1 MEEEEKFYKVTL
13 ADGTVLDELSMNGN
27 NFVSKT
33 ALSPDIFSASN
44 LATVKVEYDGETT
57 EYHDL
62 VFVQLTYVAASNLYW
77 FILREKTQ
85 EEIEEEQDIQPSD
98 IEFLAEKTLSDSD
111 AKMCPNLMPAWVSDQ
126 AYSVGDRCRYGSNN
140 YLYKCNQAH
149 TSQTGWEPPN
159 VPALWVRI
167 DDPAEEWPQWRQPQG
182 AHDAYAK
189 GAKVT
194 HNEKHWI
201 SDADNNVW
209 EPGVYG
215 WTESPIEETV

>member
-13 ADGTVLDELSMNGN
+13 VDGTVLDELSMNGN

-62 VFVQLTYVAASNLYW
+62 VFVQLTYV
-77 FILREKTQ
+77 
-85 EEIEEEQDIQPSD
+85 QPSD
-98 IEFLAEKTLSDSD
+98 IEFLAEKTLSDSA
-111 AKMCPNLMPAWVSDQ
+111 AKMRPDLMPTWVADH
-126 AYSVGDRCRYGSNN
+126 AYSVGDRCRYGSDND
-140 YLYKCNQAH
+140 LYKCNQAH

-159 VPALWVRI
+159 VPALWGPI
-167 DDPAEEWPQWRQPQG
+167 DDPAEEWPEWEQPVTTG
-182 AHDAYAK
+182 RDPYPK

-194 HNEKHWI
+194 HNGKKWI
-201 SDADNNVW
+201 SDVDNNVW
-209 EPGVYG
+209 EPGTYG

>member
-1 MEEEEKFYKVTL
+1 MEEEKKFYKVTL

-33 ALSPDIFSASN
+33 VLSPDIFSASN
-44 LATVKVEYDGETT
+44 LATVKVEYDGQTT

-85 EEIEEEQDIQPSD
+85 EEIEEEEQDIQPSD
-98 IEFLAEKTLSDSD
+98 IEFLAEKTLSDTD
-111 AKMCPNLMPAWVSDQ
+111 AKMRPDLMPAWVADH
-126 AYSVGDRCRYGSNN
+126 AYSVGDRCRYGSDND
-140 YLYKCNQAH
+140 LYKCNQAH

-159 VPALWVRI
+159 VPALWGPI
-167 DDPAEEWPQWRQPQG
+167 DDPAEEWPEWQQPVTTG
-182 AHDAYAK
+182 RDPYPK

-194 HNEKHWI
+194 HNGKKWI
-201 SDADNNVW
+201 SDVDNNVW
-209 EPGVYG
+209 EPGVSM
-215 WTESPIEETV
+215 WTEYTEE